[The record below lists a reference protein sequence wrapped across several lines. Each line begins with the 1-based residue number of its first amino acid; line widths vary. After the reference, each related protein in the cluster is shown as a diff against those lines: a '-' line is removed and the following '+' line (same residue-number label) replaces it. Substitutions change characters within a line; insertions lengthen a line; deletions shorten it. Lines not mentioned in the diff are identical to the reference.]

1 LINSISSNI
10 TYKTIFLF
18 WLPLAGTWLMMSVEG
33 PFLASL
39 IARMGEPKFN
49 LAAYGV
55 AFSIA
60 LIAEA
65 PIIMMLSA
73 ATALVKDKLSFL
85 KLRNFTFLLNL
96 IITLIFC
103 LVLIDPIYKWWAIDL
118 INLPEEVASIT
129 HISLWCLIPWPA
141 AIGYRRFYQGVLIKY
156 GFTKRVA
163 YGTVVRLFAM
173 STTAFLL
180 FIQNELDGAV
190 VGGIA
195 LSAGVLAESLASKL
209 MTIDV
214 VKQIRSENPDN
225 EKLKG
230 LTYLEISK
238 FYYPL
243 ALTSLISLG
252 VHPIITF
259 FVGHSRMSLES
270 LAVLPV
276 INSLVFI
283 FRSFGLSFQEVGI
296 ALMGEKY
303 KNYSVLKNFAV
314 ASGVC
319 SALLLIII
327 AFTPLADFWF
337 NDISGLSVELTHFSL
352 LPLQLFAIMP
362 ALTFFISFQRSLLVY
377 SRSTNPI
384 TWATFIEV
392 FTIILILL
400 LSISFFDLVGAVA
413 ATLSLV
419 IGRLAANFYLHFP
432 YRNLLK
438 HGL

>member
-214 VKQIRSENPDN
+214 VKQIRSENP
-225 EKLKG
+225 
-230 LTYLEISK
+230 
-238 FYYPL
+238 
-243 ALTSLISLG
+243 
-252 VHPIITF
+252 
-259 FVGHSRMSLES
+259 
-270 LAVLPV
+270 
-276 INSLVFI
+276 
-283 FRSFGLSFQEVGI
+283 Q
-296 ALMGEKY
+296 
-303 KNYSVLKNFAV
+303 
-314 ASGVC
+314 
-319 SALLLIII
+319 
-327 AFTPLADFWF
+327 
-337 NDISGLSVELTHFSL
+337 
-352 LPLQLFAIMP
+352 
-362 ALTFFISFQRSLLVY
+362 
-377 SRSTNPI
+377 
-384 TWATFIEV
+384 
-392 FTIILILL
+392 
-400 LSISFFDLVGAVA
+400 
-413 ATLSLV
+413 
-419 IGRLAANFYLHFP
+419 
-432 YRNLLK
+432 
-438 HGL
+438 